1 MATHSSIL
9 AWEISWTEEPGGLQ
23 SMGVTRV
30 GHDLVTKPPPTICSE
45 GHMEGKKAMF
55 CFKLA
60 SESRANRPTISMRYA
75 RITPSRRSCR
85 RSCTGFTAGLFFSCA
100 FTQATYACSCC
111 WKMKAGDKERLHVTH
126 ILFLAPSKAA
136 LETGQSIPDFPGGPV
151 IKNSPAN
158 TGGAR
163 NMGSIPGWG
172 RSPGVGYGNPL
183 QNSCLNISMHRGAWR
198 ATVHEVTKTCTP
210 EQLSSLYP
218 ERGGEV
224 LRIERWL
231 DKEYARKFSGF
242 MLVSGMSYPLTWVV
256 GVDKVCR

>member
-1 MATHSSIL
+1 MDRGAWWATVH
-9 AWEISWTEEPGGLQ
+9 
-23 SMGVTRV
+23 GVTRV

-55 CFKLA
+55 CFNLA

-111 WKMKAGDKERLHVTH
+111 WKMKVGDKERLHVTY

-136 LETGQSIPDFPGGPV
+136 LETGRSIPDFPGGPV

-158 TGGAR
+158 TGDAR
-163 NMGSIPGWG
+163 DTGSIPASG
-172 RSPGVGYGNPL
+172 RSPGSGNGNPL
-183 QNSCLNISMHRGAWR
+183 QYSCLESPMDRGAWQ
-198 ATVHEVTKTCTP
+198 ATVYRFTDLDMTEHWSELRV
-210 EQLSSLYP
+210 LILASSL
-218 ERGGEV
+218 
-224 LRIERWL
+224 
-231 DKEYARKFSGF
+231 
-242 MLVSGMSYPLTWVV
+242 
-256 GVDKVCR
+256 